1 MSPPDARSNE
11 STSEPTTEEL
21 VAMAYVDGELDEGAR
36 LSFEARLAQDPEL
49 CKEVAEYR
57 SLQVLARSMAPPEPM
72 DHEWARLDEDPI
84 QRSLRALG
92 GAGLLGGTVGL
103 MAWSIYRLTQDEE
116 PGARLVLALIFGLLV
131 LLLATIRGRM
141 RTYHLDPYRNIKR

>member
-1 MSPPDARSNE
+1 
-11 STSEPTTEEL
+11 
-21 VAMAYVDGELDEGAR
+21 
-36 LSFEARLAQDPEL
+36 
-49 CKEVAEYR
+49 
-57 SLQVLARSMAPPEPM
+57 
-72 DHEWARLDEDPI
+72 
-84 QRSLRALG
+84 
-92 GAGLLGGTVGL
+92 